1 MAQAQVV
8 TPQMPSVKL
17 PSLGG
22 FFKKWPL
29 FLGII
34 VILLLISSALV
45 SIRFGSVGVLTR
57 FGKVQS
63 VMEPGLNIKVPLVD
77 RVVLYRTQ
85 KIIYETLESGA
96 ISNADYQD
104 YPVDTTTSDGQQ
116 ISLRYTVRFSVDPDK
131 VKFVANNIGTE
142 AEVVERIVKTDSRI
156 YARTVPRSYK
166 AIDLYSGNIE
176 EVRLEIEEILR
187 PIFEE
192 NGLILDEFGIRSI
205 NFQQEY
211 VDAVEEKQI
220 ESERVI
226 TEEYR
231 AEQEEYK
238 KQALITKAQG
248 EAEAQRLQQQT
259 LTTPLI
265 QKMWIEKWNGQMPT
279 VLGSEGGLILD
290 LGQLE

>member
-1 MAQAQVV
+1 MANAQVV

-17 PSLGG
+17 PSMKGLGG
-22 FFKKWPL
+22 KWPL
-29 FLGII
+29 VLGII
-34 VILLLISSALV
+34 VILLLISSIFVA
-45 SIRFGSVGVLTR
+45 IQFGSVGVLTR
-57 FGKVQS
+57 FGEVQS
-63 VMEPGLNIKVPLVD
+63 VMEPGLNIKVPLID
-77 RVVLYRTQ
+77 KVVLYRTQ

-96 ISNADYQD
+96 TSNADYQD
-104 YPVDTTTSDGQQ
+104 IPVDTTTSDGQQ

-131 VKFVANNIGTE
+131 VMFVANNIGTE

-176 EVRLEIEEILR
+176 EVRVEIEDVLR

-220 ESERVI
+220 ESERVK

-231 AEQEEYK
+231 ADQEEFK
-238 KQALITKAQG
+238 KKALITKAQG
-248 EAEAQRLQQQT
+248 ESESQRLQQQT

-279 VLGSEGGLILD
+279 VLGSDGGLILD